1 MGTFHS
7 NLQVSGSTRE
17 AAREAVRLAGLRPAF
32 VVGQPPWI
40 GVCAE
45 LLDGQ
50 DVELMEAACRNLSLR
65 LEARVFGF
73 LVHDSDVLLF
83 FLYAE
88 GRRVDVY
95 SSRPGY
101 FSGER
106 QPPSGGDVAALLKMA
121 LPGTTEAQLRRL
133 LHELRLAGPRKKRW
147 APQVEALPFW
157 RRLIVKRALWLLTLG
172 AGPPAELLLAEL
184 AALLGIPEVQALS
197 SFRDLREDARHAG
210 DAI

>member
-7 NLQVSGSTRE
+7 NLQVPGSTRE
-17 AAREAVRLAGLRPAF
+17 AVREAVRLAGLRPAF
-32 VVGQPPWI
+32 VLGRAPWI

-50 DVELMEAACRNLSLR
+50 DVELMEAACRNVSLR
-65 LEARVFGF
+65 LKARVFGF

-83 FLYAE
+83 FLFSE
-88 GRRVDVY
+88 GRRVNVY

-106 QPPSGGDVAALLKMA
+106 LPPSGGNVAALLKMS
-121 LPGTTEAQLRRL
+121 LPGTSEAQLRRL
-133 LHELRLAGPRKKRW
+133 LHQLRLAGPGKRRW

-157 RRLIVKRALWLLTLG
+157 RRLLVKRALWLLTLA

-184 AALLGIPEVQALS
+184 AALLGIPEEQALS
-197 SFRDLREDARHAG
+197 SFRDLQEDARYAG
-210 DAI
+210 DAA